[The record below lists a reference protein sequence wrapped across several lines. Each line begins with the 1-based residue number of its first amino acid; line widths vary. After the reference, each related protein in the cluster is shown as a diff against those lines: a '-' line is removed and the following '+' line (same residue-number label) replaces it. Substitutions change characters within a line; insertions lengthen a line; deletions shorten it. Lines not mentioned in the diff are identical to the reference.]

1 MAHEEFRISVD
12 NIAVGNKATKSMPI
26 DRPGIEKYFDKS
38 YAGEGAH
45 SISYQEVQGSRS
57 DNRF

>member
-1 MAHEEFRISVD
+1 MAHEESRISVD

-38 YAGEGAH
+38 YAGDDALC
-45 SISYQEVQGSRS
+45 ISYHEVQRSRS
-57 DNRF
+57 DN